1 MIKRN
6 YCRRLLLGAGI
17 CALLAAGCTRSPEE
31 TVPAEEPVTA
41 AEEPASPSDGVKHG
55 DFREFVNTYTAMR
68 DTIFSGTPGLARTPE
83 TLGQYSLKALT
94 DRTAAFR
101 EMKKQLS
108 FFNTAQMDSGEL
120 IAFRRMEYILGTEL
134 KADGLELYAQ
144 PLSPE
149 CGIQIQIPAM
159 LSAFRFENTSDVDH
173 YLSLMNEMAP
183 LYENILAFEQ
193 EKANAG
199 LLTGG
204 EPLEL
209 MIRSLD
215 PYMVRANNNILSR
228 QFAEKLNAVPG
239 LTEAKRQEYLE
250 AHQTALKE
258 SFIPAYR
265 TLSQG
270 LEELQEAAAATGG
283 LASMP
288 EGKAYYRYLIASGS
302 GSGESILALCQKTEQ
317 RIDRELDQMTALLD
331 QYPELSGESDDLP
344 FAFDTD
350 EGALAWL
357 EDSIAGQFPS
367 VTMQEMPASEASS
380 VDVLMAGDAAEE
392 DSITSAEKPFVSR
405 RRDSGTD
412 DPDLTG
418 IAGRGIPGLAYRRQ
432 YYREHTVDPRLSRSP
447 SAKEQTI
454 DPLVLAA
461 ADPGSALGWELYAS
475 QYAFAEGNGL
485 SDELNEFMRAYT
497 DATAGLY
504 ALMDMHLNYDGWS
517 AEQFEDFCRAY
528 GFSDEEVIAELRSK
542 FLASPSF
549 YACRYI
555 SYMTLMEL
563 REEAAAV
570 LGSRFSSLDFHQFLL
585 DMGPVNCQ
593 LLEPYFRAWLLT
605 RNH

>member
-55 DFREFVNTYTAMR
+55 DLREFVNTYTAVR
-68 DTIFSGTPGLARTPE
+68 DTIFSGTPGLSRAPE

-101 EMKKQLS
+101 DMKKQLS

-120 IAFRRMEYILGTEL
+120 IAFRRMEYILGAEL

-239 LTEAKRQEYLE
+239 LAEAKRQEYLE

-302 GSGESILALCQKTEQ
+302 GSGESIPALCRKTEQ

-350 EGALAWL
+350 EEALAWL

-405 RRDSGTD
+405 R
-412 DPDLTG
+412 
-418 IAGRGIPGLAYRRQ
+418 
-432 YYREHTVDPRLSRSP
+432 
-447 SAKEQTI
+447 
-454 DPLVLAA
+454 
-461 ADPGSALGWELYAS
+461 
-475 QYAFAEGNGL
+475 
-485 SDELNEFMRAYT
+485 
-497 DATAGLY
+497 
-504 ALMDMHLNYDGWS
+504 
-517 AEQFEDFCRAY
+517 
-528 GFSDEEVIAELRSK
+528 
-542 FLASPSF
+542 
-549 YACRYI
+549 
-555 SYMTLMEL
+555 
-563 REEAAAV
+563 
-570 LGSRFSSLDFHQFLL
+570 
-585 DMGPVNCQ
+585 
-593 LLEPYFRAWLLT
+593 
-605 RNH
+605 